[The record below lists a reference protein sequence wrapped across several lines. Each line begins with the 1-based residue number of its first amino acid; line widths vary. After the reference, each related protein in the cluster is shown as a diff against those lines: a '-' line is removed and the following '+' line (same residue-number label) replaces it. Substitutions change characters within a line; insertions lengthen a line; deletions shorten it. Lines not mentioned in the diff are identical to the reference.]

1 VENPNPRVFVDYLLF
16 VHDPGRN
23 QFQSRSRL
31 MASVSNKDDQG
42 GADEAPTHQKLLV
55 GGLAVY
61 ARRRERRATAIC
73 EAPKSS
79 NWQAAARD
87 GLESLD
93 ELLEGK
99 VDMDDDDVIE
109 LEVEEEEPPPE
120 EA

>member
-1 VENPNPRVFVDYLLF
+1 
-16 VHDPGRN
+16 
-23 QFQSRSRL
+23 
-31 MASVSNKDDQG
+31 MASVSNKGDQG
-42 GADEAPTHQKLLV
+42 GADEAPTHPKLLV

-73 EAPKSS
+73 KAPKSS

>member
-1 VENPNPRVFVDYLLF
+1 VENPNPRVFVDNLLF

-31 MASVSNKDDQG
+31 MASVSNKGDQG
-42 GADEAPTHQKLLV
+42 GADEAPTHPKLLA

-61 ARRRERRATAIC
+61 ARRRGRSATAVC
-73 EAPKSS
+73 EAPESG
-79 NWQAAARD
+79 NWQVAARD

-93 ELLEGK
+93 ELLEGE
-99 VDMDDDDVIE
+99 VDMEDDDVIE
-109 LEVEEEEPPPE
+109 FEPEEEEPPPE